1 MASFFIY
8 DSINM
13 YRADNTDAEGTSN
26 GTTFSSGSAITNHE
40 RASDQNIGTVM
51 TNIAQNDALQY
62 AVGSTATADVAA
74 VYFTGLIEIVG
85 GALLL
90 INKYRKKGGALMIIL
105 LLLVFPANIYLVF
118 SHEAQMVFQGT
129 RMDALIRLPFQ
140 MPLIFIAY
148 WHSKE
153 RVSKWVELFCIL
165 SFPPTIIYFLTL

>member
-1 MASFFIY
+1 MKNFSKYIQYYKSIAAITLGLMYIAVGIKHFTDPEIFIAITPPFIY
-8 DSINM
+8 F
-13 YRADNTDAEGTSN
+13 RE
-26 GTTFSSGSAITNHE
+26 
-40 RASDQNIGTVM
+40 
-51 TNIAQNDALQY
+51 
-62 AVGSTATADVAA
+62 AA

>member
-1 MASFFIY
+1 MCSLYEKLSKYIHYYKSIVAITLGFMYIVVGIKHFTEPEIFIAITPPFIY
-8 DSINM
+8 F
-13 YRADNTDAEGTSN
+13 RE
-26 GTTFSSGSAITNHE
+26 
-40 RASDQNIGTVM
+40 
-51 TNIAQNDALQY
+51 
-62 AVGSTATADVAA
+62 AA

-118 SHEAQMVFQGT
+118 SEEAQIVFQGT
-129 RMDALIRLPFQ
+129 RADAIIRLPFQ
-140 MPLIFIAY
+140 IPLIFIAY

-165 SFPPTIIYFLTL
+165 SFPPTIIYFLSL

>member
-1 MASFFIY
+1 MCSLYEKFSKYMHYYKSIAAITLGLMYIVVGIKHFTEPEIFIAITPPFIY
-8 DSINM
+8 F
-13 YRADNTDAEGTSN
+13 RE
-26 GTTFSSGSAITNHE
+26 
-40 RASDQNIGTVM
+40 
-51 TNIAQNDALQY
+51 
-62 AVGSTATADVAA
+62 AA

-118 SHEAQMVFQGT
+118 SEEAQIVFQGT
-129 RMDALIRLPFQ
+129 RADAIIRLPFQ
-140 MPLIFIAY
+140 IPLIFIAY

-165 SFPPTIIYFLTL
+165 SFPPTIIYFLSL

>member
-1 MASFFIY
+1 MCSLYEKFSKYIHYYKSIAAITLGLMYIVVGIKHFTDPEIFIAITPPFIY
-8 DSINM
+8 F
-13 YRADNTDAEGTSN
+13 RE
-26 GTTFSSGSAITNHE
+26 
-40 RASDQNIGTVM
+40 
-51 TNIAQNDALQY
+51 
-62 AVGSTATADVAA
+62 AA

-85 GALLL
+85 GVLLL

-118 SHEAQMVFQGT
+118 SEEAQIVFQGT
-129 RMDALIRLPFQ
+129 RADAIIRLPFQ
-140 MPLIFIAY
+140 IPLIFIAY

>member
-1 MASFFIY
+1 MHYYKSIAAITLGLMYIVVGIKHFTEPEIFIAITPPFIY
-8 DSINM
+8 F
-13 YRADNTDAEGTSN
+13 RE
-26 GTTFSSGSAITNHE
+26 
-40 RASDQNIGTVM
+40 
-51 TNIAQNDALQY
+51 
-62 AVGSTATADVAA
+62 AA

-118 SHEAQMVFQGT
+118 SEEAQIVFQGT
-129 RMDALIRLPFQ
+129 RADAIIRLPFQ
-140 MPLIFIAY
+140 IPLIFIAY

-165 SFPPTIIYFLTL
+165 SFPPTIIYFLSL

>member
-1 MASFFIY
+1 MCSLYEKFSKYMHYYKSIAAITLGLMYIVVGIKHFTDPEIFIAITPPFIY
-8 DSINM
+8 F
-13 YRADNTDAEGTSN
+13 RE
-26 GTTFSSGSAITNHE
+26 
-40 RASDQNIGTVM
+40 
-51 TNIAQNDALQY
+51 
-62 AVGSTATADVAA
+62 AA

-118 SHEAQMVFQGT
+118 SEEAQIVFQGT
-129 RMDALIRLPFQ
+129 RADAIIRLPFQ
-140 MPLIFIAY
+140 IPLIFIAY

>member
-1 MASFFIY
+1 MCSLYEKFSKYMHYYKSIAAITLGLMYIVVGIKHFTEPEIFIAITPPFIY
-8 DSINM
+8 F
-13 YRADNTDAEGTSN
+13 RE
-26 GTTFSSGSAITNHE
+26 
-40 RASDQNIGTVM
+40 
-51 TNIAQNDALQY
+51 
-62 AVGSTATADVAA
+62 AA

-118 SHEAQMVFQGT
+118 SEEAQIVFQGT
-129 RMDALIRLPFQ
+129 RADAIIRLPFQ
-140 MPLIFIAY
+140 IPLIFIAY